1 MRRFI
6 SILVLTGAVTA
17 AFAFGAPSAGAATWD
32 IAKLPGG
39 GPVVGHVATA
49 GTTAFNVTNASDA
62 LVGKVVKTGSGAWK
76 VMRGGTRIA
85 VVKAN
90 GTNAYPVNLYDLT
103 GKRIGR
109 AGPYGDTWRVEKL
122 YRGIVNVNEIR
133 AYVPKSCPGRAALGA
148 VRLVFWK

>member
-32 IAKLPGG
+32 ITRLTGAPI
-39 GPVVGHVATA
+39 VGHVATA
-49 GTTAFNVTNASDA
+49 GTTAFKATNASDA
-62 LVGKVVKTGSGAWK
+62 LVGKVVKTESGVWK
-76 VMRGGTRIA
+76 VMRGSSKIA

-90 GTNAYPVNLYDLT
+90 GTSAYPVNLYDLN

-109 AGPYGDTWRVEKL
+109 AGLKSGSWRVEKL

>member
-1 MRRFI
+1 MRRI
-6 SILVLTGAVTA
+6 VTVLMLAGAALAMLALGA
-17 AFAFGAPSAGAATWD
+17 ASAGASAWD
-32 IAKLPGG
+32 IAKLPSG

-49 GTTAFNVTNASDA
+49 GTTAFKATNASDA
-62 LVGKVVKTGSGAWK
+62 LVGKVVKTESGVWK
-76 VMRGGTRIA
+76 VMRGSSKIA

-90 GTNAYPVNLYDLT
+90 GTSAYPVNLYDLN

-109 AGPYGDTWRVEKL
+109 AGLKSGSWRVEKL

>member
-1 MRRFI
+1 MRRFRTT
-6 SILVLTGAVTA
+6 LFVTGAALAMLALGA
-17 AFAFGAPSAGAATWD
+17 ASAGASTWD

-39 GPVVGHVATA
+39 GPVVGHVAPA

-62 LVGKVVKTGSGAWK
+62 LVGKVVKTGTGAWK
-76 VMRGGTRIA
+76 VMRGGTKIA

-133 AYVPKSCPGRAALGA
+133 AYVPKACPGRAALGA
-148 VRLVFWK
+148 VRLVDWK